1 MLRILAYHRV
11 AELRHT
17 PAVDARGV
25 SATPGVFA
33 RQLEHLVRFY
43 RVVSM
48 PEVLEAV
55 EKGTTLPK
63 RAVLITFDDAYA
75 DFAEIAW
82 PILRQFRLPATM
94 FVPTAYPD
102 HPERVFWWDRL
113 YQAFAATLRVEIK
126 VSPFG
131 RLPLLRAKE
140 KRRSLRAIQ
149 NYVTLI
155 PHSQAVQLVDSL
167 CGELGLNCARGGSV
181 LSWDQLRQLS
191 REGLTLGAHTR
202 THAIM
207 TKVTP
212 EQGREEVQGSQE
224 DLQREIGACLPIFCY
239 PNGNHNDAVVS
250 ILREQGI
257 HLAFTTLSGPNELG
271 SVAPLRLHRTV
282 IMPRTTPAI
291 FCLRLLRLG
300 IHMDAWRER
309 RQREV
314 MTRGLP
320 EYRTE
325 HV

>member
-1 MLRILAYHRV
+1 MLRVLAYHRV
-11 AELRHT
+11 AELRDT
-17 PAVDARGV
+17 PTVDSRSV

-33 RQLEHLVRFY
+33 RQMEHLARFY

-55 EKGTTLPK
+55 EKGRRLPK

-82 PILRQFRLPATM
+82 PILQQFRLPATM

-102 HPERVFWWDRL
+102 HPERVFLSDRL
-113 YQAFAATLRVEIK
+113 YQAFAATRRTEIN

-131 RLPLLRAKE
+131 PLPLLRVDE
-140 KRRSLRAIQ
+140 KRRSLRAVQ
-149 NYVTLI
+149 DYVTII
-155 PHSQAVQLVDSL
+155 PNSQAVQLVDSL
-167 CGELGLNCARGGSV
+167 CVELGLSCARGGNV

-212 EQGREEVQGSQE
+212 DQVREEVQGSQE
-224 DLQREIGACLPIFCY
+224 DLKREFGACLPIFCY
-239 PNGNHNDAVVS
+239 PNGNHNDTVVS
-250 ILREQGI
+250 VLLEQGI
-257 HLAFTTLSGPNELG
+257 HLAFTTLTGPNELG
-271 SVAPLRLHRTV
+271 SIDPLRLHRTV
-282 IMPRTTPAI
+282 IKPRTTPAI

-309 RQREV
+309 KQREV
-314 MTRGLP
+314 MTRTLP

-325 HV
+325 QV